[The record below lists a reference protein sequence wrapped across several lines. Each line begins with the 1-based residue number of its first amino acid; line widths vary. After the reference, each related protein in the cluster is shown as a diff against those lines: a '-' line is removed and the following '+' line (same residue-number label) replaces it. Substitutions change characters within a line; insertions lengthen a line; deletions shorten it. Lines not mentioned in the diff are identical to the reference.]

1 MKFPFGKRKRKKQ
14 EELDASFERV
24 MKEIQRIDDW
34 ENPKRLQH
42 YILDSCEQII
52 AQTKTL
58 EKEKAEYRVLTNYL
72 NYIRK
77 LGSLNQIQSKNL
89 VQIAKRVVE
98 LDKSREDYANITHRL
113 HEEQYVLL
121 RENEEFIP
129 GEIRQMQEN
138 ETYQFNMKRDI
149 RILEATKS
157 EHEIDRERNA
167 RLHVTLRKLAVM
179 LLVGCA
185 SLVLLFTLLQFTMGV
200 DMTLASLI
208 LLLTMVMFV
217 MYLFFRNSQM
227 ARENRATISGLNKTI
242 SLLNVAR
249 MKYAN
254 VTGAIAFL
262 QRKYNIKTSYEL
274 NYLWDAYVEEHR
286 IREKNRQDN
295 EDFKYFYT
303 KLVKLLNRLEVSDS
317 ELWLTQTQAL
327 VSDEEM
333 AKVRTDLN
341 GRRNELREQ
350 MDADTKRIQEER
362 DELSNLMREHDYYP
376 PEIVE
381 IIGSVDRMCGL
392 NAYAYVTKEVS

>member
-72 NYIRK
+72 NDIRK

>member
-72 NYIRK
+72 NDIRK

-157 EHEIDRERNA
+157 EHEIDRELNA